1 MPKLAPQNSAGFT
14 VGLSLFPK
22 QADVLPQA
30 VLKSRSHEID
40 IYTLIFALKFDGHIG
55 SSAADMPVKFQSDI
69 IIITPNRETSTRS
82 YGKTSVR
89 LVNRDPGVGLSCLH
103 YEDR

>member
-1 MPKLAPQNSAGFT
+1 MPKLAPQNSAGLT

-30 VLKSRSHEID
+30 VLKSRSREID
-40 IYTLIFALKFDGHIG
+40 IYTFIFALKFDGHIG

-69 IIITPNRETSTRS
+69 NTQSRDFTRS
-82 YGKTSVR
+82 WGKTSVR
-89 LVNRDPGVGLSCLH
+89 LGNRDPGVGLLCLH
-103 YEDR
+103 CEDR